1 MGKGGLDVRIIHRL
15 SLLVILA
22 LTCIFMEP
30 SWVTGQGWNG
40 YGYDWPYYNQPSQA
54 DIEQS
59 FWDNQANYF
68 LNYYDPAYGPAYSQ
82 ARYGTPAYNIPTYSA
97 VPTYS
102 AAPAP
107 TYTAEYSTLP
117 SSNTLAYNQSV
128 VNDGATY
135 WLNQANMS
143 YLTGSYE
150 QAALSYANAV
160 GLDPSLSEGWLNLG
174 NSLYFLGSYQ
184 ASLNAYN
191 ALLKLEPQNA
201 NALTGKS
208 LALLALNKTG
218 GS

>member
-1 MGKGGLDVRIIHRL
+1 MTNHPL

-22 LTCIFMEP
+22 LTSIFMEP
-30 SWVTGQGWNG
+30 AWVTGQGWYG
-40 YGYDWPYYNQPSQA
+40 YGYNLPYYQPSQA

-59 FWDNQANYF
+59 FWDNEANYF
-68 LNYYDPAYGPAYSQ
+68 LNYYDPYGGTVYSQ
-82 ARYGTPAYNIPTYSA
+82 PRYVTPAYNLPTYSA

-107 TYTAEYSTLP
+107 TYTAEYSTP
-117 SSNTLAYNQSV
+117 SSSNTPAYNQSV
-128 VNDGATY
+128 GNDGATY

-174 NSLYFLGSYQ
+174 NSLYFLGSYH

-201 NALTGKS
+201 EALAGKS

-218 GS
+218 DSNT